1 MHIKLVI
8 LLKFDYQ
15 ISEFG
20 PRQQDHVATQI
31 YQTPLKKSWLWVCV
45 KILQYW
51 LPIVCC

>member
-31 YQTPLKKSWLWVCV
+31 YQTLTMRTCPPA
-45 KILQYW
+45 QDQ
-51 LPIVCC
+51 